1 MESEGSMGDPMPIFY
16 VGQHE
21 SKRVLPVS
29 DDVVRQ
35 AQDCNVRESGIPS
48 HKEKS

>member
-1 MESEGSMGDPMPIFY
+1 MESLSAIDDFMPTFY

-29 DDVVRQ
+29 SQVVRQ
-35 AQDCNVRESGIPS
+35 AQDCNVRCQWLNPPL
-48 HKEKS
+48 